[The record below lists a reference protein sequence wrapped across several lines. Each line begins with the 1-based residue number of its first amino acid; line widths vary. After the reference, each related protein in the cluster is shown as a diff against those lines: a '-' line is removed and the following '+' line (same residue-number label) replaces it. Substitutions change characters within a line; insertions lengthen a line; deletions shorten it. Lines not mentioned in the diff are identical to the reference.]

1 MLADIETKFVCEANQ
16 QVLMLC
22 VSITGEVVFL
32 HNDLNDL
39 NDPND
44 LNYPNE
50 WMTGSFADDCPYGIF
65 YNHPLRDDVEL

>member
-1 MLADIETKFVCEANQ
+1 M
-16 QVLMLC
+16 C
-22 VSITGEVVFL
+22 VSITVEVVVVEVIFL

-50 WMTGSFADDCPYGIF
+50 WMTGSFADD
-65 YNHPLRDDVEL
+65 

>member
-1 MLADIETKFVCEANQ
+1 
-16 QVLMLC
+16 MLC
-22 VSITGEVVFL
+22 VSITVEVVVVEVIFL

-50 WMTGSFADDCPYGIF
+50 WMTGSFADD
-65 YNHPLRDDVEL
+65 